1 MFYLCKLYKY
11 YLRKRR
17 TRLLKGKVDIHPSAI
32 LLDSAY
38 FDYRTE
44 EESKR
49 IFIDEES
56 MIGCNFIFESDS
68 GVIKIGKRTFINAGT
83 NIISINEIEIGDDV
97 TIGWN
102 IYIYDHDSHSLAVSR
117 IACGLQDHLEL
128 GNLDSLRDWGYAKDY
143 VECMWLMLQHDTPED
158 FVIATGDQHT
168 VRDFTEKAFKEVG
181 INIRWEGT
189 GINEKGYDVATG
201 KMLVC
206 VNEQWFRPTEVDNL
220 WGDPTKA
227 KKVLGWDPQKTSYEE
242 LIKIMVKHDY
252 ELAKR
257 EAAIKRVR

>member
-102 IYIYDHDSHSLAVSR
+102 IYIYDHDSHSLDYR
-117 IACGLQDHLEL
+117 F
-128 GNLDSLRDWGYAKDY
+128 RKDDI
-143 VECMWLMLQHDTPED
+143 ERQRED
-158 FVIATGDQHT
+158 FYANRNFIFSKDWSTVKSAPVKICNKVWIGFNAIILKGVTIGEGAIVAAGAVVTKDVQAWTVVAGNPATI
-168 VRDFTEKAFKEVG
+168 V
-181 INIRWEGT
+181 
-189 GINEKGYDVATG
+189 
-201 KMLVC
+201 
-206 VNEQWFRPTEVDNL
+206 
-220 WGDPTKA
+220 
-227 KKVLGWDPQKTSYEE
+227 KKIE
-242 LIKIMVKHDY
+242 H
-252 ELAKR
+252 
-257 EAAIKRVR
+257 

>member
-102 IYIYDHDSHSLAVSR
+102 IYIYDHDSHSLDYR
-117 IACGLQDHLEL
+117 F
-128 GNLDSLRDWGYAKDY
+128 RKDDI
-143 VECMWLMLQHDTPED
+143 ERQRED
-158 FVIATGDQHT
+158 FYANRNFIFSKDWSNVKSAPVKICNKVWIGFNAIILKGVTLGEGAIVAAGAVVTKDVPAWTVVAGNPATI
-168 VRDFTEKAFKEVG
+168 V
-181 INIRWEGT
+181 
-189 GINEKGYDVATG
+189 
-201 KMLVC
+201 
-206 VNEQWFRPTEVDNL
+206 
-220 WGDPTKA
+220 
-227 KKVLGWDPQKTSYEE
+227 KKIE
-242 LIKIMVKHDY
+242 H
-252 ELAKR
+252 
-257 EAAIKRVR
+257 

>member
-102 IYIYDHDSHSLAVSR
+102 IYIYDHDSHSLDYR
-117 IACGLQDHLEL
+117 F
-128 GNLDSLRDWGYAKDY
+128 RKDDI
-143 VECMWLMLQHDTPED
+143 ERQRED
-158 FVIATGDQHT
+158 FYANRNFIFNKDWSTVKSAPVKICNKVWIGFNAIILKGVTIGEGAIVAAGAVVTKDVPAWTVVAGNPATI
-168 VRDFTEKAFKEVG
+168 V
-181 INIRWEGT
+181 
-189 GINEKGYDVATG
+189 
-201 KMLVC
+201 
-206 VNEQWFRPTEVDNL
+206 
-220 WGDPTKA
+220 
-227 KKVLGWDPQKTSYEE
+227 KKIE
-242 LIKIMVKHDY
+242 H
-252 ELAKR
+252 
-257 EAAIKRVR
+257 

>member
-68 GVIKIGKRTFINAGT
+68 GVIKIGKRTFINEGT

-102 IYIYDHDSHSLAVSR
+102 IYIYDHDSHSLDYR
-117 IACGLQDHLEL
+117 F
-128 GNLDSLRDWGYAKDY
+128 RKDDI
-143 VECMWLMLQHDTPED
+143 ERQRED
-158 FVIATGDQHT
+158 FYANRNFIFSKDWSTVKSAPVKICNKVWIGFNAIILKGVTIGEGAIVAAGAVVTKDVPAWTVVAGNPATI
-168 VRDFTEKAFKEVG
+168 V
-181 INIRWEGT
+181 
-189 GINEKGYDVATG
+189 
-201 KMLVC
+201 
-206 VNEQWFRPTEVDNL
+206 
-220 WGDPTKA
+220 
-227 KKVLGWDPQKTSYEE
+227 KKIE
-242 LIKIMVKHDY
+242 H
-252 ELAKR
+252 
-257 EAAIKRVR
+257 

>member
-38 FDYRTE
+38 FDYITE

-102 IYIYDHDSHSLAVSR
+102 IYIYDHDSHSLDYR
-117 IACGLQDHLEL
+117 F
-128 GNLDSLRDWGYAKDY
+128 RKDDI
-143 VECMWLMLQHDTPED
+143 ERQRED
-158 FVIATGDQHT
+158 FYANRNFIFSNDWSTVKSAPVKICNKVWIGFNAIILKGVTIGEGAIVAAGAVVTKDVPAWTVVAGNPATI
-168 VRDFTEKAFKEVG
+168 V
-181 INIRWEGT
+181 
-189 GINEKGYDVATG
+189 
-201 KMLVC
+201 
-206 VNEQWFRPTEVDNL
+206 
-220 WGDPTKA
+220 
-227 KKVLGWDPQKTSYEE
+227 KKIE
-242 LIKIMVKHDY
+242 H
-252 ELAKR
+252 
-257 EAAIKRVR
+257 

>member
-102 IYIYDHDSHSLAVSR
+102 IYIYDHDSHSLDYR
-117 IACGLQDHLEL
+117 F
-128 GNLDSLRDWGYAKDY
+128 RKDDI
-143 VECMWLMLQHDTPED
+143 ERQRED
-158 FVIATGDQHT
+158 FYANRNFIFSKDWSTVKSAPVKICNKVWIGFNANILKGVTIGEGAIVAAGAVVTKDVPAWTVVAGNPATI
-168 VRDFTEKAFKEVG
+168 V
-181 INIRWEGT
+181 
-189 GINEKGYDVATG
+189 
-201 KMLVC
+201 
-206 VNEQWFRPTEVDNL
+206 
-220 WGDPTKA
+220 
-227 KKVLGWDPQKTSYEE
+227 KKIE
-242 LIKIMVKHDY
+242 H
-252 ELAKR
+252 
-257 EAAIKRVR
+257 

>member
-1 MFYLCKLYKY
+1 MCKLYKY

-102 IYIYDHDSHSLAVSR
+102 IYIYDHDSHSLDYR
-117 IACGLQDHLEL
+117 F
-128 GNLDSLRDWGYAKDY
+128 RKDDI
-143 VECMWLMLQHDTPED
+143 EIQRED
-158 FVIATGDQHT
+158 FYANRNFIFSKAATSENRKHSSAGPSGLLK
-168 VRDFTEKAFKEVG
+168 F
-181 INIRWEGT
+181 
-189 GINEKGYDVATG
+189 ATKSG
-201 KMLVC
+201 
-206 VNEQWFRPTEVDNL
+206 
-220 WGDPTKA
+220 
-227 KKVLGWDPQKTSYEE
+227 
-242 LIKIMVKHDY
+242 
-252 ELAKR
+252 
-257 EAAIKRVR
+257 

>member
-68 GVIKIGKRTFINAGT
+68 GVIKIGRRTFINAGT

-102 IYIYDHDSHSLAVSR
+102 IYIYDHDSHSLDYR
-117 IACGLQDHLEL
+117 F
-128 GNLDSLRDWGYAKDY
+128 RKDDI
-143 VECMWLMLQHDTPED
+143 ERQRED
-158 FVIATGDQHT
+158 FYANRNFIFSKDWSTVKSAPVKICNKVWIGFNAIILKGVTIGEGAIVAAGAVVTKDVPAWTVVAGNPATI
-168 VRDFTEKAFKEVG
+168 V
-181 INIRWEGT
+181 
-189 GINEKGYDVATG
+189 
-201 KMLVC
+201 
-206 VNEQWFRPTEVDNL
+206 
-220 WGDPTKA
+220 
-227 KKVLGWDPQKTSYEE
+227 KKIE
-242 LIKIMVKHDY
+242 H
-252 ELAKR
+252 
-257 EAAIKRVR
+257 

>member
-102 IYIYDHDSHSLAVSR
+102 IYIYDHDSHSLDYR
-117 IACGLQDHLEL
+117 F
-128 GNLDSLRDWGYAKDY
+128 RKDDI
-143 VECMWLMLQHDTPED
+143 ERQRED
-158 FVIATGDQHT
+158 FYANRNFIFSKDWSTVKSAPVKICNKVWIGFNAIILKGVTIGEGAIVAAGAVVTKDVPAWTVCLCVI
-168 VRDFTEKAFKEVG
+168 
-181 INIRWEGT
+181 
-189 GINEKGYDVATG
+189 
-201 KMLVC
+201 
-206 VNEQWFRPTEVDNL
+206 
-220 WGDPTKA
+220 
-227 KKVLGWDPQKTSYEE
+227 KK
-242 LIKIMVKHDY
+242 
-252 ELAKR
+252 
-257 EAAIKRVR
+257 

>member
-68 GVIKIGKRTFINAGT
+68 GVIKIGKSTFINAGT

-102 IYIYDHDSHSLAVSR
+102 IYIYDHDSHSLDYR
-117 IACGLQDHLEL
+117 F
-128 GNLDSLRDWGYAKDY
+128 RKDDI
-143 VECMWLMLQHDTPED
+143 ERQRED
-158 FVIATGDQHT
+158 FYANRNFIFSKDWSNVKSAPVKICNKVWIGFNAIILKGVTIGEGAIVAAGAVVTKDVPAWTVVAGNPATI
-168 VRDFTEKAFKEVG
+168 V
-181 INIRWEGT
+181 
-189 GINEKGYDVATG
+189 
-201 KMLVC
+201 
-206 VNEQWFRPTEVDNL
+206 
-220 WGDPTKA
+220 
-227 KKVLGWDPQKTSYEE
+227 KKIE
-242 LIKIMVKHDY
+242 H
-252 ELAKR
+252 
-257 EAAIKRVR
+257 

>member
-102 IYIYDHDSHSLAVSR
+102 IYIYM
-117 IACGLQDHLEL
+117 I
-128 GNLDSLRDWGYAKDY
+128 
-143 VECMWLMLQHDTPED
+143 M
-158 FVIATGDQHT
+158 I
-168 VRDFTEKAFKEVG
+168 
-181 INIRWEGT
+181 
-189 GINEKGYDVATG
+189 
-201 KMLVC
+201 
-206 VNEQWFRPTEVDNL
+206 
-220 WGDPTKA
+220 
-227 KKVLGWDPQKTSYEE
+227 
-242 LIKIMVKHDY
+242 LIH
-252 ELAKR
+252 
-257 EAAIKRVR
+257 

>member
-102 IYIYDHDSHSLAVSR
+102 IYIYDHDSHSLDYR
-117 IACGLQDHLEL
+117 F
-128 GNLDSLRDWGYAKDY
+128 RKDDI
-143 VECMWLMLQHDTPED
+143 ERQRED
-158 FVIATGDQHT
+158 FYANRNFIFSKDWSTVKSAPVKICNKVWIGFNAIILKGVTIGEGAIVAAGAVVTKDIPAWTVVAGNPATI
-168 VRDFTEKAFKEVG
+168 V
-181 INIRWEGT
+181 
-189 GINEKGYDVATG
+189 
-201 KMLVC
+201 
-206 VNEQWFRPTEVDNL
+206 
-220 WGDPTKA
+220 
-227 KKVLGWDPQKTSYEE
+227 KKIE
-242 LIKIMVKHDY
+242 H
-252 ELAKR
+252 
-257 EAAIKRVR
+257 

>member
-102 IYIYDHDSHSLAVSR
+102 IYIYDHDSHSLEYR
-117 IACGLQDHLEL
+117 F
-128 GNLDSLRDWGYAKDY
+128 RKDDI
-143 VECMWLMLQHDTPED
+143 ERQRED
-158 FVIATGDQHT
+158 FYANRNFIFSKDWSTVKSAPVKICNKVWIGFNAIILKGVTIGEGAIVAAGAVVTKDVPAWTVVAGNPATI
-168 VRDFTEKAFKEVG
+168 V
-181 INIRWEGT
+181 
-189 GINEKGYDVATG
+189 
-201 KMLVC
+201 
-206 VNEQWFRPTEVDNL
+206 
-220 WGDPTKA
+220 
-227 KKVLGWDPQKTSYEE
+227 KKIE
-242 LIKIMVKHDY
+242 H
-252 ELAKR
+252 
-257 EAAIKRVR
+257 

>member
-83 NIISINEIEIGDDV
+83 NIISINEIEFEQIKNNI
-97 TIGWN
+97 TIVEKSIDSRAQPEN
-102 IYIYDHDSHSLAVSR
+102 IKPPSL
-117 IACGLQDHLEL
+117 GQ
-128 GNLDSLRDWGYAKDY
+128 
-143 VECMWLMLQHDTPED
+143 P
-158 FVIATGDQHT
+158 
-168 VRDFTEKAFKEVG
+168 
-181 INIRWEGT
+181 
-189 GINEKGYDVATG
+189 
-201 KMLVC
+201 
-206 VNEQWFRPTEVDNL
+206 
-220 WGDPTKA
+220 
-227 KKVLGWDPQKTSYEE
+227 
-242 LIKIMVKHDY
+242 
-252 ELAKR
+252 
-257 EAAIKRVR
+257 

>member
-102 IYIYDHDSHSLAVSR
+102 IYIYDHDSHSLDYR
-117 IACGLQDHLEL
+117 F
-128 GNLDSLRDWGYAKDY
+128 RKDDI
-143 VECMWLMLQHDTPED
+143 ERQRED
-158 FVIATGDQHT
+158 FYANRNFIFSKDWSTVKSAPVKICNKVWIGFNAIILKGVTIGEGAIVAAGAVVTKDVPAWTVVAGNPATI
-168 VRDFTEKAFKEVG
+168 VK
-181 INIRWEGT
+181 NIE
-189 GINEKGYDVATG
+189 
-201 KMLVC
+201 
-206 VNEQWFRPTEVDNL
+206 
-220 WGDPTKA
+220 
-227 KKVLGWDPQKTSYEE
+227 
-242 LIKIMVKHDY
+242 H
-252 ELAKR
+252 
-257 EAAIKRVR
+257 